1 MEYGPSYWNAAHLS
15 HLSVSAAARCRSYY
29 RLPPVPV
36 VEPVVPAFG
45 ASGPERVRFSL
56 YEFQGWEGVDAS
68 GKLRLVLGPTEL
80 PRAWEHTSTSAELYQ
95 SISTLFREP
104 GGPCRFQLRYRPTDL
119 SSLANVC
126 KGDGSCAY
134 QTLYLQSLRAGR
146 EQGDRDRFAHGP
158 RAPHLDYTRP
168 SDRLTLISFLEDTLS
183 RIPDLVTH
191 VAVRVRACIHFL
203 RTYTEGCALAFRHWL
218 TVTEVQMLTNPT
230 QVSSLFEMHP
240 GQEEYTLVSHS
251 ATRNL
256 EEVFPLSGIYQAA
269 TNHTWSG
276 LRDGH
281 FQPLES
287 SLSMVT
293 ALEEAITDL
302 VHRLATYLGSRA
314 PTLLTDP
321 SPVRLH
327 LMAPPRSERAPSK
340 PSAVVSRALL
350 QAHIDT
356 LPLQPLPST
365 VSLELA
371 LDEAVAD
378 LAGKVGTYLETRE
391 LSLPADPS
399 PTRCRLPV
407 PTRTITLPHQV
418 TVDVLAHPLMS
429 RTEASAPRVSTTT
442 SPGSDVSTALS
453 HDPALDHSNAGSL
466 VLPDVGPRCSSTL
479 DTFVTRTPRAQSAR
493 ERSKSCPLGGPRS
506 EPPKAVHRGVQSAL
520 TSREPTEGD
529 PLPKA
534 LARTWI
540 DLQSVGQRAL
550 TTPRDAQMAVTL
562 FQEYGVLPIPV
573 GGGEDINDSGGC
585 CICTAQ
591 LTCTNGRGITG
602 PAINVH
608 DNLVGHFPG
617 GQGGPWND
625 Y

>member
-1 MEYGPSYWNAAHLS
+1 
-15 HLSVSAAARCRSYY
+15 
-29 RLPPVPV
+29 
-36 VEPVVPAFG
+36 
-45 ASGPERVRFSL
+45 
-56 YEFQGWEGVDAS
+56 
-68 GKLRLVLGPTEL
+68 
-80 PRAWEHTSTSAELYQ
+80 
-95 SISTLFREP
+95 
-104 GGPCRFQLRYRPTDL
+104 
-119 SSLANVC
+119 
-126 KGDGSCAY
+126 
-134 QTLYLQSLRAGR
+134 
-146 EQGDRDRFAHGP
+146 
-158 RAPHLDYTRP
+158 
-168 SDRLTLISFLEDTLS
+168 
-183 RIPDLVTH
+183 
-191 VAVRVRACIHFL
+191 
-203 RTYTEGCALAFRHWL
+203 
-218 TVTEVQMLTNPT
+218 MLTNPT

-378 LAGKVGTYLETRE
+378 LAGRIGAYLETRE
-391 LSLPADPS
+391 LSLPADPR
-399 PTRCRLPV
+399 PIRCRLPAPSRNV
-407 PTRTITLPHQV
+407 SLPRPAP
-418 TVDVLAHPLMS
+418 VDVLAHLLNP
-429 RTEASAPRVSTTT
+429 RTEPTAPKVSTAT
-442 SPGSDVSTALS
+442 SPRSDVSAALGLS
-453 HDPALDHSNAGSL
+453 HGSCDTPCAADTCLPPSPTAPVLEHLESNSP
-466 VLPDVGPRCSSTL
+466 VLHDEGPPCSSTL
-479 DTFVTRTPRAQSAR
+479 DTFVTRTPRVRPAR
-493 ERSKSCPLGGPRS
+493 GRCKSCPLRGARS
-506 EPPKAVHRGVQSAL
+506 DTPKAVRRGVQSAL
-520 TSREPTEGD
+520 TSRETTEGD

-540 DLQSVGQRAL
+540 DLQVVGQRAL
-550 TTPRDAQMAVTL
+550 DTPRDAQMAVAL
-562 FQEYGVLPIPV
+562 FQEYGVLPVPV
-573 GGGEDINDSGGC
+573 GGGEDIDVSGGC
-585 CICTAQ
+585 CVNAAQ
-591 LTCTNGRGITG
+591 LICPNGRGPTG
-602 PAINVH
+602 PANIVH
-608 DNLVGHFPG
+608 ANLAGPVQG
-617 GQGGPWND
+617 GQGGSWND